1 MTEPWAVFSL
11 WCCGLRL
18 ADLLSTES
26 MQIEPW
32 SLNGPWL
39 EKQVPGIWRDSL
51 FWAVV
56 PTGALI
62 WGKQTTGS
70 LPNPFAGK

>member
-11 WCCGLRL
+11 WCCCLRL

-39 EKQVPGIWRDSL
+39 EKQVPGIRRDSL
-51 FWAVV
+51 F
-56 PTGALI
+56 
-62 WGKQTTGS
+62 
-70 LPNPFAGK
+70 